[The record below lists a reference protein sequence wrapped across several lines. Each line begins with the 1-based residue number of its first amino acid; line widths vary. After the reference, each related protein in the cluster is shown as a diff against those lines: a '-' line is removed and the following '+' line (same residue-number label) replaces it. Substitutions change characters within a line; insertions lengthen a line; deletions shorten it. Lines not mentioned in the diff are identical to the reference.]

1 MYQIKLS
8 ILCAISCVGLSIAL
22 PQKWNS
28 FSNSNQFDWAS
39 KDSQRSNFQI
49 INYQGSGKG
58 YEGDEDAEMIPS
70 TILEEHQVNR

>member
-1 MYQIKLS
+1 MHHTTLS
-8 ILCAISCVGLSIAL
+8 IICVILCVDLSIAH

-39 KDSQRSNFQI
+39 KGSQGSNFQV
-49 INYQGSGKG
+49 INYLGSGKG